1 MKRPPL
7 RFRIRV
13 VGAQFVR
20 ISVCETRPDMWRA
33 LAECHGEPHRHEY
46 AATIFTPGSP
56 DRGCIADLFFY
67 WRGLRPGIIAHEA
80 SHGAF
85 AIAAAT
91 KQGIGPDDEH
101 VAAWTEK
108 ITEKIWLR
116 TQSAPL

>member
-1 MKRPPL
+1 MKRAPL

-13 VGAQFVR
+13 YGNWYVRVYVFDTRADMLRAIKERHGAH
-20 ISVCETRPDMWRA
+20 SYE
-33 LAECHGEPHRHEY
+33 H
-46 AATIFTPGSP
+46 AATVFDSGGPE
-56 DRGCIADLFFY
+56 RGCVADLFFY

-91 KQGIGPDDEH
+91 KRGIGPDDEH

-116 TQSAPL
+116 TQAATL